1 MPVPLA
7 LRPTTAPTSPP
18 TTTPPPPSPETDEF
32 SLAFQK
38 VQQQQRPI
46 QSLDESQPDDSR
58 DGRQL
63 RNRLRA
69 GGNAGEQSGR
79 RIPPVRPGAN
89 SDADGPSAAVRGRNR
104 FIVATT
110 TESEPVTTF
119 RPRPTQL
126 VRNGG
131 GRGTTTT
138 TTSTSTNR
146 PEASLEETAAA
157 ADDVDEAEQ
166 PAAAVGDMAKSPPPA
181 VDRVRQTVVRR
192 PVPQAVQPESILPS
206 RRRPGRPDEGN
217 SERAPDVPQQVDTAA
232 VNTASVSEEQVD
244 DEEEVEKE
252 QIAIDGEEEKELLSS
267 QEEDEDILVED
278 DGGENSSKNNPSSS
292 NGGGA
297 KLEILGSSNNTS
309 VVNLSNV
316 VFVPN
321 LDGLQLPPRPTT
333 PTPSAV
339 SSVATSRSVTT
350 VKMSSSEPLGSTT
363 TTTTTTTEATVSS
376 DRQSKAIDARPS
388 DQNKAPINIKEA
400 ELVPPTTGQTPTTIA
415 AAESSID
422 ELDRF
427 QSELSSKHLTNSFT
441 NTPDEVKPSPPPPP
455 PPPPPPA
462 VTTRKPFERPRRP
475 FEAIGP
481 PRLASTT
488 TTSTSTE
495 RITVEESTNQEADE
509 PSVAV
514 QTDSTATT
522 SKEQSLFD
530 RLFGKLVIKD
540 DISALLPPDFAVS
553 STTPQEEEKV
563 PVGPIDTFL
572 SSIKPELP
580 ADQPTETQQTT
591 QPSPP
596 LPSIPVVEV
605 SMDSLAGLLPPGFNM
620 PIVED
625 PLAGLLPPGFKMEA
639 AAAPVE
645 TTTTTTT
652 EVPKKTGIESI
663 FDTVV
668 FDDISGL
675 LPPSFKH
682 HLFTPSPSK
691 STTPTTPPS
700 VSSETSVVT
709 PSGPGDQ
716 EATTARKGLVFPTRA
731 APARNA
737 TTEKPRAKPT
747 PVPVEIKSGW
757 PIR

>member
-1 MPVPLA
+1 
-7 LRPTTAPTSPP
+7 
-18 TTTPPPPSPETDEF
+18 
-32 SLAFQK
+32 
-38 VQQQQRPI
+38 
-46 QSLDESQPDDSR
+46 
-58 DGRQL
+58 
-63 RNRLRA
+63 
-69 GGNAGEQSGR
+69 
-79 RIPPVRPGAN
+79 
-89 SDADGPSAAVRGRNR
+89 
-104 FIVATT
+104 
-110 TESEPVTTF
+110 
-119 RPRPTQL
+119 L

-138 TTSTSTNR
+138 SSTSTNR
-146 PEASLEETAAA
+146 PEASSEETDAA
-157 ADDVDEAEQ
+157 ADDDVDETEQ
-166 PAAAVGDMAKSPPPA
+166 PAAAVGGMAKSPPPA

-192 PVPQAVQPESILPS
+192 PVPQAVQTESILPS
-206 RRRPGRPDEGN
+206 RRRPGRPNEGN
-217 SERAPDVPQQVDTAA
+217 SERAPVVPQQVDTAA
-232 VNTASVSEEQVD
+232 VNTAPVSEEQVD
-244 DEEEVEKE
+244 DGEEVEQE
-252 QIAIDGEEEKELLSS
+252 QIPIDGEEEKQLVSS
-267 QEEDEDILVED
+267 QEEDEEILVED
-278 DGGENSSKNNPSSS
+278 DGGENSSKNNPSSG
-292 NGGGA
+292 NGGGAA

-363 TTTTTTTEATVSS
+363 TTTTEASVSS

-388 DQNKAPINIKEA
+388 DQNKAPINIKES
-400 ELVPPTTGQTPTTIA
+400 ELVPPTTSQTPTTIA

-455 PPPPPPA
+455 PPSPPPA

-639 AAAPVE
+639 AAPVVE

-652 EVPKKTGIESI
+652 EAPKKTGIESI